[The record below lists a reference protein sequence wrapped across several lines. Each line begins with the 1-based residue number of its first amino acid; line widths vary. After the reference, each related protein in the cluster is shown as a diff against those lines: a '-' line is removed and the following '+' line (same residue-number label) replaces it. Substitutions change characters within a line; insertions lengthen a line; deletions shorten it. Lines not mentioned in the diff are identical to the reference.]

1 MSYNWTNKLT
11 RDYVIKNEDMDEIE
25 SAISSLTSNGAYNTT
40 VKSAPHNTS
49 QTTGNSTVKSAPHN
63 TSQTTGNSTVKSSPY
78 NSTVNSTN
86 GTSGNSTVKSSN
98 YTERSFM

>member
-49 QTTGNSTVKSAPHN
+49 QTTGNSTVKS
-63 TSQTTGNSTVKSSPY
+63 SPY